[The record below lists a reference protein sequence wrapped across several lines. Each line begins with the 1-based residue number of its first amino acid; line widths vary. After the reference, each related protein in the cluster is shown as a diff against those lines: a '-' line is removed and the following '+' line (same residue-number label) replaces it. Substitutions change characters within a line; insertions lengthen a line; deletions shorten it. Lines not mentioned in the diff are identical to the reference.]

1 MQSSVADAVTADN
14 AAVKTSSNESY
25 CIFQRRQEQED
36 HYEMIDMTRPLPINS
51 QYSVID
57 VGHRPCLPLPVGPP
71 TVRPTQHRMRNLS
84 MKQCVVRISDPYV
97 SCELT

>member
-1 MQSSVADAVTADN
+1 MQSSVADTVTADN

-25 CIFQRRQEQED
+25 RIFQHRQEQDLED
-36 HYEMIDMTRPLPINS
+36 HYEMIDMIRPLPINS

-71 TVRPTQHRMRNLS
+71 TVRPTAQNE
-84 MKQCVVRISDPYV
+84 
-97 SCELT
+97 ELVYETVCRDSK